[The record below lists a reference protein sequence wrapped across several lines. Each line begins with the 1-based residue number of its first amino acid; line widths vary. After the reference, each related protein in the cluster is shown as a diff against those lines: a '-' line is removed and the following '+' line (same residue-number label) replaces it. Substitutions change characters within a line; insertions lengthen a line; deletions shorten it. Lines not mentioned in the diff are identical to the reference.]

1 MVVIGIVV
9 HGEDWVDD
17 HVVKEAFADLLDGV
31 RRGIEENMGFD
42 EEVRL
47 KSCPILSTNP
57 SVYKSMF
64 LYPQLREAHK

>member
-1 MVVIGIVV
+1 MVVIGVVV

-17 HVVKEAFADLLDGV
+17 HVVKEAFGELLDGV

-57 SVYKSMF
+57 SVYKSIF
-64 LYPQLREAHK
+64 CIRS

>member
-1 MVVIGIVV
+1 MDVIGVVV
-9 HGEDWVDD
+9 HGEDWFDD
-17 HVVKEAFADLLDGV
+17 HVVKEAFAELLDGV

-57 SVYKSMF
+57 SVYKSIF
-64 LYPQLREAHK
+64 CIRS

>member
-1 MVVIGIVV
+1 MVVIDVEH

-17 HVVKEAFADLLDGV
+17 HVGKEAFADLLDGV
-31 RRGIEENMGFD
+31 RRGIEENMGFE

-57 SVYKSMF
+57 SVYKSIF
-64 LYPQLREAHK
+64 CIRS